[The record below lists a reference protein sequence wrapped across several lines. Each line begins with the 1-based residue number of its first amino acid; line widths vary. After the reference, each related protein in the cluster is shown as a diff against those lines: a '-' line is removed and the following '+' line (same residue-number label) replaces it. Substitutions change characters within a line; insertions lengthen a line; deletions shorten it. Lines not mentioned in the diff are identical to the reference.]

1 MKICAS
7 CGASL
12 PDGAVF
18 CTICNSTEFRSE
30 VMPNLNGPKKEKPK
44 IEYDQYG
51 RPIGQNYQ
59 QPEPAQPTV
68 FPELTNMGYGSGYNN
83 DYSNEYSQQFQQPQ
97 YIEQYSGYQ
106 QQNQYGGYQQQNQ
119 YGGYQQPNQ
128 YGGYQQQNQYGGY
141 QQQNQYGGYQQQ
153 SQYSGYQ
160 QQNQYGG
167 YQQQPAQPEYTGTY
181 QQQPAQ
187 PEYTGTYQQQPA
199 QSEYTEAYQQ
209 QPAQPEYTETYQQQ
223 PAQPEYTETYQQ
235 QPAQPE
241 YTETY
246 QQPSKPFSAESA
258 PQQDNEPEEEEPEAP
273 KAKPMENHSS
283 FDSTKFVFKKKDDEE
298 GEGEEGEEQ
307 KQENPTTLK
316 GWIEK
321 FQDTKDYTH
330 NYDANDFAAH
340 KTQCILAA
348 LGITF
353 WVPYAFCSNSL
364 SSRFYANQ
372 GLLTFIVELIFG
384 SIYALFANIISIAF
398 VENTFEGYRLSI
410 AGWIIGFL
418 VTVLCFAIPVFIVYT
433 SITNIKA
440 GKVKDIPFIGKIRL
454 VR

>member
-141 QQQNQYGGYQQQ
+141 QQQ

-167 YQQQPAQPEYTGTY
+167 YQQQPAQPEYTG
-181 QQQPAQ
+181 
-187 PEYTGTYQQQPA
+187 
-199 QSEYTEAYQQ
+199 
-209 QPAQPEYTETYQQQ
+209 
-223 PAQPEYTETYQQ
+223 TYQQ

-273 KAKPMENHSS
+273 KAKPIENHSS

-418 VTVLCFAIPVFIVYT
+418 VTVLCFAVPVFIVYT

>member
-141 QQQNQYGGYQQQ
+141 QQQ
-153 SQYSGYQ
+153 SQYS
-160 QQNQYGG
+160 G

-187 PEYTGTYQQQPA
+187 PEYT
-199 QSEYTEAYQQ
+199 EA
-209 QPAQPEYTETYQQQ
+209 
-223 PAQPEYTETYQQ
+223 YQQ

-258 PQQDNEPEEEEPEAP
+258 PQQDNEPEEEGPEAP

-418 VTVLCFAIPVFIVYT
+418 VTVLCFAVPVFIVYT

>member
-141 QQQNQYGGYQQQ
+141 QQQ

-167 YQQQPAQPEYTGTY
+167 YQQQPAQPEYTGT
-181 QQQPAQ
+181 
-187 PEYTGTYQQQPA
+187 
-199 QSEYTEAYQQ
+199 YQQ

-418 VTVLCFAIPVFIVYT
+418 VTVLCFAVPVFIVYT